1 LARLSLLI
9 FLGLQGRISRSSDPS
24 RHELLLVLLR
34 RLGHLQTAVSKSML
48 LPQQKNTGER
58 FGVLCFAVLKY
69 TESREVRSQVTQ
81 VPRLHCM
88 NLGSEVQ

>member
-1 LARLSLLI
+1 
-9 FLGLQGRISRSSDPS
+9 
-24 RHELLLVLLR
+24 
-34 RLGHLQTAVSKSML
+34 ML